1 MSWLTFSRQRTS
13 NTETKTNWRIFATEL
28 CCNTAMI
35 AGNICMRQ
43 QKAIA

>member
-1 MSWLTFSRQRTS
+1 MSLLTFSEKRTS
-13 NTETKTNWRIFATEL
+13 NMVTKTSWRIFATEL

-43 QKAIA
+43 LKAIA